1 MNTSRSIVEVGVAMV
16 LKDRFSQE
24 AGKISGSFRTMM
36 NDMNTW
42 NRGIQMSASNTM
54 DFGMQLVGGMAR
66 AYKYSAGVQNE
77 VWTASKIAGATI
89 AEQREMLQLAKDVNE
104 ITPLTASDVASG
116 QRYLAMAGN
125 KFDAIKEM
133 IGPASKLASIFTMP
147 VGQKGGVADLMTNI
161 MSMYQIPMGEAARVT
176 DDLYTAVTNANIS
189 LTDLAQSISYAGA
202 DMATAGV
209 DLRQTAAAIGVLGDM
224 GIQGSM
230 AGTSLANMIRYLQ
243 LSLVNQK
250 KKGYN
255 ALADLGLSPDEFF
268 DAQGN
273 LIDLYT
279 IYQKFAKAAV
289 DLPSRI
295 ETPTF
300 FNIFG
305 VRGNRGMLPV
315 LRDIASGRDKMG
327 KILATYDQNMG
338 AVNRLNEERL
348 KTDAGVIDQFESSIE
363 NLTVTAGAALGRI
376 FTPVLKVGNSIIKV
390 INSISETWVGGFGLR
405 IGATAVVVGTI
416 VAGFNTVRGI
426 IRSVG
431 YLQTIATAS
440 TEGMAAAAIKTNTQF
455 AIMEAHMI
463 NRVNLMRTMV
473 QLQMMMGGVSMNKA
487 GRFYNTKTG
496 RYVKSYNT
504 KTGRYIKTPNPGMSP
519 ATSLIGGVV
528 GGTVANQAGKQAA
541 KTVATRSLASVGGRL
556 LGLIGG
562 PWGLA
567 ITVGLPLLIE
577 VGSRLIDSV
586 DRNTN
591 AQDKEDPSAIRA
603 QNEERFLN
611 AMRAAIRDGLKDGKI
626 NISVDGEILGDYS
639 LGSQQDY
646 TGVALGL

>member
-327 KILATYDQNMG
+327 KILATYDQNLG

-348 KTDAGVIDQFESSIE
+348 KTDAGAIDQFQSSLE

-376 FTPVLKVGNSIIKV
+376 FTPVLNVGTYLVKI
-390 INSISETWVGGFGLR
+390 INSISETWAGSFGLR
-405 IGATAVVVGTI
+405 VAATGVVVGTI
-416 VAGFNTVRGI
+416 VAGFNTIRGI

-440 TEGMAAAAIKTNTQF
+440 TEGMSTATAKTNAQF
-455 AIMEAHMI
+455 VIMEAHLRNISFMMSSI
-463 NRVNLMRTMV
+463 AAQTLGMGKSIPLSGGFFMGKDKRGRAYYRDSMGRRVSQGTAL
-473 QLQMMMGGVSMNKA
+473 
-487 GRFYNTKTG
+487 
-496 RYVKSYNT
+496 
-504 KTGRYIKTPNPGMSP
+504 
-519 ATSLIGGVV
+519 
-528 GGTVANQAGKQAA
+528 GGTNLISTTVREGGKQAGKKLATSAA
-541 KTVATRSLASVGGRL
+541 FGLGGRL
-556 LGLIGG
+556 MGLLGG
-562 PWGLA
+562 PVGLA
-567 ITVGLPLLIE
+567 ITIGLPLLIE
-577 VGSRLIDSV
+577 VGSSLIKSV
-586 DRNTN
+586 DRNTE

>member
-1 MNTSRSIVEVGVAMV
+1 MS
-16 LKDRFSQE
+16 
-24 AGKISGSFRTMM
+24 
-36 NDMNTW
+36 TW

-255 ALADLGLSPDEFF
+255 ALVDLGLSPDEFF

-348 KTDAGVIDQFESSIE
+348 KTDAGVIDQFESSLE

-376 FTPVLKVGNSIIKV
+376 FTPVLNMGNSIIHV
-390 INSISETWVGGFGLR
+390 IDSISKTWAGSFALR
-405 IGATAVVVGTI
+405 VGATAVVIGTI

-440 TEGMAAAAIKTNTQF
+440 TEGMSAAAIKTNTQF
-455 AIMEAHMI
+455 AIMKARMI
-463 NRVNLMRTMV
+463 SMVKLMRTMV
-473 QLQMMMGGVSMNKA
+473 QLQMMEGVSMNKA
-487 GRFYNTKTG
+487 GRF
-496 RYVKSYNT
+496 YNT

>member
-1 MNTSRSIVEVGVAMV
+1 
-16 LKDRFSQE
+16 
-24 AGKISGSFRTMM
+24 
-36 NDMNTW
+36 
-42 NRGIQMSASNTM
+42 
-54 DFGMQLVGGMAR
+54 
-66 AYKYSAGVQNE
+66 
-77 VWTASKIAGATI
+77 
-89 AEQREMLQLAKDVNE
+89 
-104 ITPLTASDVASG
+104 
-116 QRYLAMAGN
+116 MAGN

-327 KILATYDQNMG
+327 KILATYDQNLG

-376 FTPVLKVGNSIIKV
+376 FTPVLNVGNSIIKV
-390 INSISETWVGGFGLR
+390 INSISETWVGSFGLR
-405 IGATAVVVGTI
+405 VAATGVVVGTI

-440 TEGMAAAAIKTNTQF
+440 TEGMSTATAKTNAQF
-455 AIMEAHMI
+455 VIMEAHLRNISFMMSSI
-463 NRVNLMRTMV
+463 AAQTLGMGKSIPLSGGFFMGKDKRGRAYYRDSMGRRVSQGTAL
-473 QLQMMMGGVSMNKA
+473 
-487 GRFYNTKTG
+487 
-496 RYVKSYNT
+496 
-504 KTGRYIKTPNPGMSP
+504 
-519 ATSLIGGVV
+519 
-528 GGTVANQAGKQAA
+528 GGTNLISTTVREGGKQAGKKLATSAA
-541 KTVATRSLASVGGRL
+541 LGLGGRL
-556 LGLIGG
+556 MGLLGG
-562 PWGLA
+562 PVGLA
-567 ITVGLPLLIE
+567 ITIGLPLLIE
-577 VGSRLIDSV
+577 VGSSLIKSV
-586 DRNTN
+586 DRNTE
-591 AQDKEDPSAIRA
+591 AQSKEDPSTIRA

>member
-36 NDMNTW
+36 NDMSTW

-77 VWTASKIAGATI
+77 VWTASKIASATI

-250 KKGYN
+250 KQGYN

-348 KTDAGVIDQFESSIE
+348 KTDAGVIDQFESSLE

-376 FTPVLKVGNSIIKV
+376 FTPVLNVGNSIIKV
-390 INSISETWVGGFGLR
+390 INSISETWAGSFALR
-405 IGATAVVVGTI
+405 VGATAVVVGTI

-455 AIMEAHMI
+455 DIMEAHMI
-463 NRVNLMRTMV
+463 SMVNLMRTSV
-473 QLQMMMGGVSMNKA
+473 QLQTMMMGGVRMNKA

-496 RYVKSYNT
+496 RYV
-504 KTGRYIKTPNPGMSP
+504 KTPNPGMSP

-528 GGTVANQAGKQAA
+528 GGTVANQAA
-541 KTVATRSLASVGGRL
+541 KTVATKGSASVGGRL
-556 LGLIGG
+556 LGLLGG

>member
-36 NDMNTW
+36 NDMSTW

-147 VGQKGGVADLMTNI
+147 VGQKGGVADLITNI

-348 KTDAGVIDQFESSIE
+348 KTDAGVIDQFESSLE

-376 FTPVLKVGNSIIKV
+376 FTPVLNVGNSIIKV

-405 IGATAVVVGTI
+405 VGATAVVVGTI

-440 TEGMAAAAIKTNTQF
+440 TEGMSAAAIKTNTQF

-463 NRVNLMRTMV
+463 SMVNLMRTMV

-496 RYVKSYNT
+496 RYVK
-504 KTGRYIKTPNPGMSP
+504 TPNPGMSP

-528 GGTVANQAGKQAA
+528 EGTVANQAGKQAA

-577 VGSRLIDSV
+577 VGSRLISSV
-586 DRNTN
+586 DRNTD
-591 AQDKEDPSAIRA
+591 AQNNKEDDPSAIRA

-626 NISVDGEILGDYS
+626 NVSVNGEILGDYS

>member
-161 MSMYQIPMGEAARVT
+161 MSMYQIPMTEAARVT

-327 KILATYDQNMG
+327 KILATYDQNIG

-348 KTDAGVIDQFESSIE
+348 KTDAGVIDQFESSLE

-376 FTPVLKVGNSIIKV
+376 FTPVLNVGTYLVKI
-390 INSISETWVGGFGLR
+390 INSISETWAGSFGLR
-405 IGATAVVVGTI
+405 VAATGVVVGTI

-440 TEGMAAAAIKTNTQF
+440 TEGMSTATAKTNAQF
-455 AIMEAHMI
+455 VIMEAHLRNISFMMSSI
-463 NRVNLMRTMV
+463 AAQTLGMGKSIPLSGGFFMGKDKRGRAYYRDSMGRRVSQGTAL
-473 QLQMMMGGVSMNKA
+473 
-487 GRFYNTKTG
+487 
-496 RYVKSYNT
+496 
-504 KTGRYIKTPNPGMSP
+504 
-519 ATSLIGGVV
+519 
-528 GGTVANQAGKQAA
+528 GGTNLISTTVREGGKQAGKKLATSAA
-541 KTVATRSLASVGGRL
+541 FGLGGRL
-556 LGLIGG
+556 MGLLGG
-562 PWGLA
+562 PVGLA
-567 ITVGLPLLIE
+567 ITIGLPLLIE
-577 VGSRLIDSV
+577 VGSSLIKSV
-586 DRNTN
+586 DRNTE
-591 AQDKEDPSAIRA
+591 AQSKEDPSAIRA

>member
-89 AEQREMLQLAKDVNE
+89 AEQRELLQLAKDVNE

-289 DLPSRI
+289 NLPSRI

-327 KILATYDQNMG
+327 KILATYDQNRG

-348 KTDAGVIDQFESSIE
+348 KTDAGVIDKFRSSIE

-376 FTPVLKVGNSIIKV
+376 FTPVLSVGNSIIKV

-405 IGATAVVVGTI
+405 VGATAVVVGTI
-416 VAGFNTVRGI
+416 VAGFNVVRGI

-440 TEGMAAAAIKTNTQF
+440 TEGMSAAAIKTNTQF
-455 AIMEAHMI
+455 AIMEAHMVSM
-463 NRVNLMRTMV
+463 VNLMRTMV
-473 QLQMMMGGVSMNKA
+473 QLQMMMGGVSMNRA
-487 GRFYNTKTG
+487 GRFYSTKPGRYG
-496 RYVKSYNT
+496 RYV
-504 KTGRYIKTPNPGMSP
+504 KTPNPGMPP
-519 ATSLIGGVV
+519 ATSLMGGVV
-528 GGTVANQAGKQAA
+528 RGTVANQAGKQAA

-577 VGSRLIDSV
+577 VGSRLISSI
-586 DRNTN
+586 DRNTD
-591 AQDKEDPSAIRA
+591 AQSKEDPSAIRA

-626 NISVDGEILGDYS
+626 NVSVNGEILGDYS

>member
-327 KILATYDQNMG
+327 KILATYDQNIG

-390 INSISETWVGGFGLR
+390 INSISETWVGSFGLR
-405 IGATAVVVGTI
+405 VAATGVVVGTI

-440 TEGMAAAAIKTNTQF
+440 TEGMSTATAKTNAQF
-455 AIMEAHMI
+455 VIMEAHLRNISFMMSSI
-463 NRVNLMRTMV
+463 AAQTLGMGKSIPLSGGFFMGKGKRGRAYYRDSRGRRVSQGTAL
-473 QLQMMMGGVSMNKA
+473 
-487 GRFYNTKTG
+487 
-496 RYVKSYNT
+496 
-504 KTGRYIKTPNPGMSP
+504 
-519 ATSLIGGVV
+519 
-528 GGTVANQAGKQAA
+528 GGTNLISTTVHEGGKQAGKKLATSAA
-541 KTVATRSLASVGGRL
+541 LGLGGRL
-556 LGLIGG
+556 MGLLGG
-562 PWGLA
+562 PVGLA
-567 ITVGLPLLIE
+567 ITIGLPLLIE
-577 VGSRLIDSV
+577 VGSSLIKSV
-586 DRNTN
+586 DRNTE
-591 AQDKEDPSAIRA
+591 AQSKEDPSVIRA

>member
-1 MNTSRSIVEVGVAMV
+1 
-16 LKDRFSQE
+16 
-24 AGKISGSFRTMM
+24 MM

-327 KILATYDQNMG
+327 KILATYDQNIG

-376 FTPVLKVGNSIIKV
+376 FTPVLNVGNSIIKV

-405 IGATAVVVGTI
+405 VGATAVVVGTI

-440 TEGMAAAAIKTNTQF
+440 TEGMSAAAIKTNTQF
-455 AIMEAHMI
+455 AIMEAHMV
-463 NRVNLMRTMV
+463 RMVNLMRTMV
-473 QLQMMMGGVSMNKA
+473 QLQMMSSGIGMNSA
-487 GRFYNTKTG
+487 GRFYNIKTG
-496 RYVKSYNT
+496 RYVK
-504 KTGRYIKTPNPGMSP
+504 TPNPGVP
-519 ATSLIGGVV
+519 LATTMAGNLAGGALAGAGAQV
-528 GGTVANQAGKQAA
+528 GSQVARQGAIKGL
-541 KTVATRSLASVGGRL
+541 TSIGGRL
-556 LGLIGG
+556 MGLLGG

-577 VGSRLIDSV
+577 GISYLSNSV
-586 DRNTN
+586 DRNTE
-591 AQDKEDPSAIRA
+591 AQNKEKEDPTTIRA
-603 QNEERFLN
+603 QNEERFIN
-611 AMRAAIRDGLKDGKI
+611 AVRLAIKEGMRDSRI
-626 NISVDGEILGDYS
+626 NISVDGQAVGDYAP
-639 LGSQQDY
+639 GSQQDF
-646 TGVALGL
+646 TGAAFVMGI

>member
-36 NDMNTW
+36 NDMSTW

-348 KTDAGVIDQFESSIE
+348 KTDAGVIDQFESSLE

-376 FTPVLKVGNSIIKV
+376 FTPVLNMGNSIINV
-390 INSISETWVGGFGLR
+390 INSISETWAGSFALR
-405 IGATAVVVGTI
+405 VGATAAVVGTI

-440 TEGMAAAAIKTNTQF
+440 TEGMSAAAIKTNTQF
-455 AIMEAHMI
+455 AIMKARMI
-463 NRVNLMRTMV
+463 SMVNLMRTMV
-473 QLQMMMGGVSMNKA
+473 QLQMMMMGGVNMNKA

-496 RYVKSYNT
+496 RYVK
-504 KTGRYIKTPNPGMSP
+504 TPNPGMSP
-519 ATSLIGGVV
+519 TTSLIGGVV

-541 KTVATRSLASVGGRL
+541 KTVATKGLASVGGRL
-556 LGLIGG
+556 LGLLGG

>member
-1 MNTSRSIVEVGVAMV
+1 MNTSRSIVEVGVALV

-327 KILATYDQNMG
+327 KILATYDQNIG

-376 FTPVLKVGNSIIKV
+376 FTPVLNVGNSIIKV

-405 IGATAVVVGTI
+405 VAATGVVVGTI

-440 TEGMAAAAIKTNTQF
+440 TEGMSTATAKTNAQF
-455 AIMEAHMI
+455 VIMEAHLRNISFMMSSI
-463 NRVNLMRTMV
+463 AAQTLGMGKSIPLSGGFFMGKDKRGRAYYQDSMGRRVSQGTAL
-473 QLQMMMGGVSMNKA
+473 
-487 GRFYNTKTG
+487 
-496 RYVKSYNT
+496 
-504 KTGRYIKTPNPGMSP
+504 
-519 ATSLIGGVV
+519 
-528 GGTVANQAGKQAA
+528 GGTNLISTTVREGGKQAGKKLATSAA
-541 KTVATRSLASVGGRL
+541 LGLGGRL
-556 LGLIGG
+556 MGLLGG
-562 PWGLA
+562 PVGLA
-567 ITVGLPLLIE
+567 ITIGLPLLIE
-577 VGSRLIDSV
+577 VGSSLIKSV
-586 DRNTN
+586 DRNTE
-591 AQDKEDPSAIRA
+591 AQSKEDPSAIRA

>member
-348 KTDAGVIDQFESSIE
+348 KTDAGVIDQFESIIE

-376 FTPVLKVGNSIIKV
+376 FTPVLNVGNSIIKV
-390 INSISETWVGGFGLR
+390 INSISETWVGSFGLR
-405 IGATAVVVGTI
+405 VAATGVVVGTI
-416 VAGFNTVRGI
+416 VAGFNIVRGI

-440 TEGMAAAAIKTNTQF
+440 TEGMSTATAKTNAQF
-455 AIMEAHMI
+455 VIMEAHLRNISFMMSSI
-463 NRVNLMRTMV
+463 AAQTLGMGKSIPLSGGFFMGKDKRGRAYYRDSMGRRVSQGTAL
-473 QLQMMMGGVSMNKA
+473 
-487 GRFYNTKTG
+487 
-496 RYVKSYNT
+496 
-504 KTGRYIKTPNPGMSP
+504 
-519 ATSLIGGVV
+519 
-528 GGTVANQAGKQAA
+528 GGTNLISTTVREGGKQAGKKLATSAA
-541 KTVATRSLASVGGRL
+541 LGLGGRL
-556 LGLIGG
+556 MGLLGG
-562 PWGLA
+562 PVGLA
-567 ITVGLPLLIE
+567 ITIGLPLLIE
-577 VGSRLIDSV
+577 VGSSLIKSV
-586 DRNTN
+586 DRNTE
-591 AQDKEDPSAIRA
+591 AQSKEDPSAIRA

>member
-327 KILATYDQNMG
+327 KILATYDQNIG

-376 FTPVLKVGNSIIKV
+376 FTPVLNVGNSIIKV

-405 IGATAVVVGTI
+405 VGATAVVVGTI

-440 TEGMAAAAIKTNTQF
+440 TEGMSAAAIKTNTQF
-455 AIMEAHMI
+455 AIMEAHMV
-463 NRVNLMRTMV
+463 RMVNLMRTMV
-473 QLQMMMGGVSMNKA
+473 QLQMMSSGIGMNSA
-487 GRFYNTKTG
+487 GYNTKTG
-496 RYVKSYNT
+496 IYV
-504 KTGRYIKTPNPGMSP
+504 KTPNPGVP
-519 ATSLIGGVV
+519 LATTMAGNLAGGALAGAGAQV
-528 GGTVANQAGKQAA
+528 GSQVARQGAIKGL
-541 KTVATRSLASVGGRL
+541 TSIGGRL
-556 LGLIGG
+556 MGLLGG

-567 ITVGLPLLIE
+567 ITIGLPLLIE
-577 VGSRLIDSV
+577 GISYLSNSV
-586 DRNTN
+586 DRNTE
-591 AQDKEDPSAIRA
+591 AQNKEKEDPTTIRA
-603 QNEERFLN
+603 QNEERFIN
-611 AMRAAIRDGLKDGKI
+611 AVRLAIKEGMRDSRI
-626 NISVDGEILGDYS
+626 NISVDGQAVGDYAP
-639 LGSQQDY
+639 GSQQDF
-646 TGVALGL
+646 TGAAFVMGI

>member
-209 DLRQTAAAIGVLGDM
+209 DLRQTAAVIGVLGDM

-327 KILATYDQNMG
+327 KILATYDQNIG

-348 KTDAGVIDQFESSIE
+348 KTDAGVIDQFKSIIE

-376 FTPVLKVGNSIIKV
+376 FTPVLNVGNSIIRV
-390 INSISETWVGGFGLR
+390 INSISETWVGSFGLR
-405 IGATAVVVGTI
+405 VAATGVVVGTI

-440 TEGMAAAAIKTNTQF
+440 TEGMSTATAKTNAQF
-455 AIMEAHMI
+455 VIMEAHLRNISFMMSSI
-463 NRVNLMRTMV
+463 AAQTLGMGKSIPLSGGFFMGKDKRGRAYYRDSMGRRVSQGTAL
-473 QLQMMMGGVSMNKA
+473 
-487 GRFYNTKTG
+487 
-496 RYVKSYNT
+496 
-504 KTGRYIKTPNPGMSP
+504 
-519 ATSLIGGVV
+519 
-528 GGTVANQAGKQAA
+528 GGTNLISTTVREGGKQAGKKLATTSAA
-541 KTVATRSLASVGGRL
+541 LGLGGRL
-556 LGLIGG
+556 MGLLGG
-562 PWGLA
+562 PVGLA
-567 ITVGLPLLIE
+567 IIIGLPLLIE
-577 VGSRLIDSV
+577 VGSSLIKSV
-586 DRNTN
+586 DRNTE
-591 AQDKEDPSAIRA
+591 AQSKEDPSAIRA

>member
-147 VGQKGGVADLMTNI
+147 VGQKGGVADLITNI

-189 LTDLAQSISYAGA
+189 LTDLTKSISYAGA

-327 KILATYDQNMG
+327 KILATYDQNIG

-390 INSISETWVGGFGLR
+390 INSISETWVGSFGLR
-405 IGATAVVVGTI
+405 VAATGVVVGTI

-440 TEGMAAAAIKTNTQF
+440 TEGMSMATAKTNAQF
-455 AIMEAHMI
+455 VIMEAHLRNISFMMSSI
-463 NRVNLMRTMV
+463 AAQTLGMGKSIPLSGGFFMGKDKRGRAYYRDSMGRRVSQGTAL
-473 QLQMMMGGVSMNKA
+473 
-487 GRFYNTKTG
+487 
-496 RYVKSYNT
+496 
-504 KTGRYIKTPNPGMSP
+504 
-519 ATSLIGGVV
+519 
-528 GGTVANQAGKQAA
+528 GGTNLISTTVREGGKQAGKKLATSAA
-541 KTVATRSLASVGGRL
+541 LGLGGRL
-556 LGLIGG
+556 MGLLGG
-562 PWGLA
+562 PVGLA
-567 ITVGLPLLIE
+567 ITIGLPLLIE
-577 VGSRLIDSV
+577 VGSSLIKSV
-586 DRNTN
+586 DRNTE
-591 AQDKEDPSAIRA
+591 AQSKEDPSAIRA

>member
-161 MSMYQIPMGEAARVT
+161 MSMYQIPMTEAARVT

-255 ALADLGLSPDEFF
+255 ALVDLGLSPDEFF

-327 KILATYDQNMG
+327 KILATYDQNIG

-376 FTPVLKVGNSIIKV
+376 FTPVLNVGNSIIKV
-390 INSISETWVGGFGLR
+390 INSISETWVGSFGLR
-405 IGATAVVVGTI
+405 VAATGVVVGTI

-440 TEGMAAAAIKTNTQF
+440 TEGMSTATAKTNAQF
-455 AIMEAHMI
+455 VIMKAHLRNISFMMSSI
-463 NRVNLMRTMV
+463 AAQTLGMGKSIPLSGGFFMGKDKRGRAYYRDSMGRRVSQGTAL
-473 QLQMMMGGVSMNKA
+473 
-487 GRFYNTKTG
+487 
-496 RYVKSYNT
+496 
-504 KTGRYIKTPNPGMSP
+504 
-519 ATSLIGGVV
+519 
-528 GGTVANQAGKQAA
+528 GGTNLISTTVREGGKQAGKKLATSAA
-541 KTVATRSLASVGGRL
+541 LGLGGRL
-556 LGLIGG
+556 MGLLGG
-562 PWGLA
+562 PVGLA
-567 ITVGLPLLIE
+567 ITIGLPLLIE
-577 VGSRLIDSV
+577 VGSSLIKSV
-586 DRNTN
+586 DRNTE
-591 AQDKEDPSAIRA
+591 AQSKEDPSAIRA

>member
-104 ITPLTASDVASG
+104 MTPLTASDVASG

-243 LSLVNQK
+243 LSLVDQK

-327 KILATYDQNMG
+327 KILATYDQNLG

-348 KTDAGVIDQFESSIE
+348 KTDAGAIDQFQSSLE

-376 FTPVLKVGNSIIKV
+376 FTPVLNVGTYLVKI
-390 INSISETWVGGFGLR
+390 INSISETWAGSFGLR
-405 IGATAVVVGTI
+405 VAATGVVVGTI

-440 TEGMAAAAIKTNTQF
+440 TEGMSTATAKTNAQF
-455 AIMEAHMI
+455 VIMEAHLRNISFMMSSI
-463 NRVNLMRTMV
+463 AAQTLGMGKSIPLSGGFFMGKDKRGRAYYQDSMGRRVSQGTAL
-473 QLQMMMGGVSMNKA
+473 
-487 GRFYNTKTG
+487 
-496 RYVKSYNT
+496 
-504 KTGRYIKTPNPGMSP
+504 
-519 ATSLIGGVV
+519 
-528 GGTVANQAGKQAA
+528 GGTNLISTTVREGGKQAGKKLATSAA
-541 KTVATRSLASVGGRL
+541 SGLGGRL
-556 LGLIGG
+556 MGLLGGSV
-562 PWGLA
+562 GLA
-567 ITVGLPLLIE
+567 ITIGLPLLIE
-577 VGSRLIDSV
+577 VGSSLIKSV
-586 DRNTN
+586 DRNTE
-591 AQDKEDPSAIRA
+591 AQSKEDPSAIRA

>member
-255 ALADLGLSPDEFF
+255 ALVDLGLSPDEFF

-348 KTDAGVIDQFESSIE
+348 KTDAGVIDRFESSIE

-376 FTPVLKVGNSIIKV
+376 FTPVLNVGSSIIKV
-390 INSISETWVGGFGLR
+390 INSISETWVGSFGLR
-405 IGATAVVVGTI
+405 VAATGVVVGTI

-440 TEGMAAAAIKTNTQF
+440 TEGMSTATAKTNAQF
-455 AIMEAHMI
+455 VIMEAHLRNISFMMSSI
-463 NRVNLMRTMV
+463 AAQTLGMGKSIPLSGGFFMGKDKRGRAYYRDSMGRRVSQGTAL
-473 QLQMMMGGVSMNKA
+473 
-487 GRFYNTKTG
+487 
-496 RYVKSYNT
+496 
-504 KTGRYIKTPNPGMSP
+504 
-519 ATSLIGGVV
+519 
-528 GGTVANQAGKQAA
+528 GGTNLISTTVREGGKQAGKKLATSAA
-541 KTVATRSLASVGGRL
+541 LGLGGRL
-556 LGLIGG
+556 MGLLGG
-562 PWGLA
+562 PVGLA
-567 ITVGLPLLIE
+567 IIIGLPLLIE
-577 VGSRLIDSV
+577 VGSSLIKSV
-586 DRNTN
+586 DRNTE
-591 AQDKEDPSAIRA
+591 AQSKEDPSAIRA

>member
-104 ITPLTASDVASG
+104 ITPITASDVASG

-327 KILATYDQNMG
+327 KILATYDQNLG

-348 KTDAGVIDQFESSIE
+348 KTDAGAIDQFQSSLE

-376 FTPVLKVGNSIIKV
+376 FTPVLNVGTYLVKI
-390 INSISETWVGGFGLR
+390 INSISETWAGSFGLR
-405 IGATAVVVGTI
+405 VAATGVVVGTI

-440 TEGMAAAAIKTNTQF
+440 TEGMSAATAKTNAQF
-455 AIMEAHMI
+455 VIMEAHLRNISFMMSSI
-463 NRVNLMRTMV
+463 AAQTLGMGKSIPLSGGFFMGKDKRGRAYYRDSMGRRVSQGTAL
-473 QLQMMMGGVSMNKA
+473 
-487 GRFYNTKTG
+487 
-496 RYVKSYNT
+496 
-504 KTGRYIKTPNPGMSP
+504 
-519 ATSLIGGVV
+519 
-528 GGTVANQAGKQAA
+528 GGTNLISTTVREGGKQAGKKLATSAA
-541 KTVATRSLASVGGRL
+541 FGLGGRL
-556 LGLIGG
+556 MGLLGG
-562 PWGLA
+562 PVGLA
-567 ITVGLPLLIE
+567 ITIGLPLLIE
-577 VGSRLIDSV
+577 VGSSLIKSV
-586 DRNTN
+586 DRNTE
-591 AQDKEDPSAIRA
+591 AQSKEDPSAIRA

>member
-161 MSMYQIPMGEAARVT
+161 MSMYQIPMTEAARVT

-327 KILATYDQNMG
+327 KILATYDQNIG

-376 FTPVLKVGNSIIKV
+376 FTPVLNVGNSIIKV
-390 INSISETWVGGFGLR
+390 INSISETWVGSFGLR
-405 IGATAVVVGTI
+405 VAATGVVVGTI

-440 TEGMAAAAIKTNTQF
+440 TEGMSTATAKTNAQF
-455 AIMEAHMI
+455 VIMEAHLRNIFFRMSSI
-463 NRVNLMRTMV
+463 AAQTLGMGKSIPLSGGFFMGKDKRGRAYYRDSMGRRVSQGTVL
-473 QLQMMMGGVSMNKA
+473 
-487 GRFYNTKTG
+487 
-496 RYVKSYNT
+496 
-504 KTGRYIKTPNPGMSP
+504 
-519 ATSLIGGVV
+519 
-528 GGTVANQAGKQAA
+528 GGTNLISTTVREGGKQAGKKLATSAA
-541 KTVATRSLASVGGRL
+541 LGLGGRL
-556 LGLIGG
+556 MGLLGG
-562 PWGLA
+562 PVGLA
-567 ITVGLPLLIE
+567 ITIGLPLLIE
-577 VGSRLIDSV
+577 VGSSLIKSV
-586 DRNTN
+586 DRNTE
-591 AQDKEDPSAIRA
+591 AQSKEDPSAIRA

>member
-161 MSMYQIPMGEAARVT
+161 MSMYQIPMGEATRVT

-327 KILATYDQNMG
+327 KILATYDQNIG

-376 FTPVLKVGNSIIKV
+376 FTPVLNVGNSIIKV
-390 INSISETWVGGFGLR
+390 INSISETWVGSFGLR
-405 IGATAVVVGTI
+405 VAATGVVVGTI

-440 TEGMAAAAIKTNTQF
+440 TEGMSTATAKTNAQF
-455 AIMEAHMI
+455 VIMEAHLRNISFMMSSI
-463 NRVNLMRTMV
+463 AAQTLGMGKSIPLSGGFFMGKDKRGRAYYRDSMGRRVSQGTAL
-473 QLQMMMGGVSMNKA
+473 
-487 GRFYNTKTG
+487 
-496 RYVKSYNT
+496 
-504 KTGRYIKTPNPGMSP
+504 
-519 ATSLIGGVV
+519 
-528 GGTVANQAGKQAA
+528 GGTNLISTTVREGGKQAGKKLATSAA
-541 KTVATRSLASVGGRL
+541 LGLGGRL
-556 LGLIGG
+556 MGLLGG
-562 PWGLA
+562 PVGLA
-567 ITVGLPLLIE
+567 ITIGLPLLIE
-577 VGSRLIDSV
+577 VGSSLIKSV
-586 DRNTN
+586 DRNTE
-591 AQDKEDPSAIRA
+591 AQSKEDPSAIRA

>member
-1 MNTSRSIVEVGVAMV
+1 
-16 LKDRFSQE
+16 
-24 AGKISGSFRTMM
+24 
-36 NDMNTW
+36 
-42 NRGIQMSASNTM
+42 MSASNTM

-327 KILATYDQNMG
+327 KILATYDQNIG

-348 KTDAGVIDQFESSIE
+348 KTDAGVIDQFESSLE

-376 FTPVLKVGNSIIKV
+376 FTPVLNVGTYLVKI
-390 INSISETWVGGFGLR
+390 INSISETWAGSFGLR
-405 IGATAVVVGTI
+405 VAATGVVVGTI

-440 TEGMAAAAIKTNTQF
+440 TEGMSTATAKTNAQF
-455 AIMEAHMI
+455 VIMEAHLRNISFMMSSI
-463 NRVNLMRTMV
+463 AAQTLGMGKSIPLSGGFFMGKDKRGRAYYRDSMGRRVSQGTAL
-473 QLQMMMGGVSMNKA
+473 
-487 GRFYNTKTG
+487 
-496 RYVKSYNT
+496 
-504 KTGRYIKTPNPGMSP
+504 
-519 ATSLIGGVV
+519 
-528 GGTVANQAGKQAA
+528 GGTNLISTTVREGGKQAGKKLATSAA
-541 KTVATRSLASVGGRL
+541 FGLGGRL
-556 LGLIGG
+556 MGLLGG
-562 PWGLA
+562 PVGLA
-567 ITVGLPLLIE
+567 ITIGLPLLIE
-577 VGSRLIDSV
+577 VGSSLIKSV
-586 DRNTN
+586 DRNTE
-591 AQDKEDPSAIRA
+591 AQSKEDPSAIRA

>member
-36 NDMNTW
+36 SDMNTW

-125 KFDAIKEM
+125 KFDAIEGM

-161 MSMYQIPMGEAARVT
+161 MSMYQIPMVEAARVT

-327 KILATYDQNMG
+327 KILATYDQNIG

-376 FTPVLKVGNSIIKV
+376 FTPVLNVGNSIIKV
-390 INSISETWVGGFGLR
+390 INSISETWVGSFGLR
-405 IGATAVVVGTI
+405 VAATGVVVGTI

-440 TEGMAAAAIKTNTQF
+440 TEGMSTATAKTNAQLV
-455 AIMEAHMI
+455 IMKAHLRSIAAQTLGMGKSI
-463 NRVNLMRTMV
+463 PLSGGFFMGKDKRGRVYYRNS
-473 QLQMMMGGVSMNKA
+473 MGRRVSQGTA
-487 GRFYNTKTG
+487 
-496 RYVKSYNT
+496 
-504 KTGRYIKTPNPGMSP
+504 
-519 ATSLIGGVV
+519 L
-528 GGTVANQAGKQAA
+528 GGTNLISTTVREGGKQAGKKLATSAA
-541 KTVATRSLASVGGRL
+541 LGLGGRL
-556 LGLIGG
+556 MGLLGG
-562 PWGLA
+562 PVGLA

-577 VGSRLIDSV
+577 VGSSLIKSV
-586 DRNTN
+586 DRNTE
-591 AQDKEDPSAIRA
+591 AQSKEDPSAIRA

>member
-1 MNTSRSIVEVGVAMV
+1 MNISRSIVEVGVAMV

-36 NDMNTW
+36 NDMSTW

-147 VGQKGGVADLMTNI
+147 VGQKGGVADLITNI

-327 KILATYDQNMG
+327 KILATYDQNRG

-405 IGATAVVVGTI
+405 VGATAVVVGTI

-426 IRSVG
+426 IRAVG

-440 TEGMAAAAIKTNTQF
+440 TEGMSAAAIKTNTQF
-455 AIMEAHMI
+455 AIMEAHLVRM
-463 NRVNLMRTMV
+463 VNLMRTMV
-473 QLQMMMGGVSMNKA
+473 QLQMMSSGIWNSA

-496 RYVKSYNT
+496 RYVK
-504 KTGRYIKTPNPGMSP
+504 TPNPGVP
-519 ATSLIGGVV
+519 LATTMAGNLAGGALAGAGAQV
-528 GGTVANQAGKQAA
+528 GSQVAKQGAI
-541 KTVATRSLASVGGRL
+541 KGLTSIGGRL
-556 LGLIGG
+556 MKLLGG

-577 VGSRLIDSV
+577 VISYLSNSV
-586 DRNTN
+586 DRNTE
-591 AQDKEDPSAIRA
+591 AQNKEKEDPTTIRA
-603 QNEERFLN
+603 QNEEKFIN
-611 AMRAAIRDGLKDGKI
+611 AVRLSIKEGMRDSRI
-626 NISVDGEILGDYS
+626 NISVDGQAVGDYAP
-639 LGSQQDY
+639 GSQQDF
-646 TGVALGL
+646 TGAAFVMGI

>member
-125 KFDAIKEM
+125 KFEAIKEM

-189 LTDLAQSISYAGA
+189 LTDLARSISYAGA

-348 KTDAGVIDQFESSIE
+348 KTDAGVIDQFESSLE

-376 FTPVLKVGNSIIKV
+376 FTPVLNVGNSIIKV
-390 INSISETWVGGFGLR
+390 INSISETWVGSFGLR
-405 IGATAVVVGTI
+405 VAATGVVVGTI

-440 TEGMAAAAIKTNTQF
+440 TEGMSTATAKINAQF
-455 AIMEAHMI
+455 VIMEAHLRNI
-463 NRVNLMRTMV
+463 SF
-473 QLQMMMGGVSMNKA
+473 MM
-487 GRFYNTKTG
+487 
-496 RYVKSYNT
+496 
-504 KTGRYIKTPNPGMSP
+504 
-519 ATSLIGGVV
+519 SLIAAQTLGMGKSIPLSGGFFMGKGKRGIAYYRDSMGRRVSQGTAL
-528 GGTVANQAGKQAA
+528 GGTNLISTTVREGGKQAGK
-541 KTVATRSLASVGGRL
+541 KLASAALGLGGRL
-556 LGLIGG
+556 MGLLGG
-562 PWGLA
+562 PVGLA
-567 ITVGLPLLIE
+567 ITIGLPLLIE
-577 VGSRLIDSV
+577 VGSSLIKSV
-586 DRNTN
+586 DRNTE
-591 AQDKEDPSAIRA
+591 AQSKEDPSAIRA

>member
-255 ALADLGLSPDEFF
+255 ALVDLGLSPDEFF

-376 FTPVLKVGNSIIKV
+376 FTPVLNVGNSIIKV
-390 INSISETWVGGFGLR
+390 INSISETWVGSFGLR
-405 IGATAVVVGTI
+405 VAATGVVVGTI

-440 TEGMAAAAIKTNTQF
+440 TEGMSTATAKTNAQF
-455 AIMEAHMI
+455 VIMEAHLRNISFMMSSI
-463 NRVNLMRTMV
+463 AAQTLGMGKSIPLSGGFFMGKDKRGRAYYRDSMGRRVSQGTAL
-473 QLQMMMGGVSMNKA
+473 
-487 GRFYNTKTG
+487 
-496 RYVKSYNT
+496 
-504 KTGRYIKTPNPGMSP
+504 
-519 ATSLIGGVV
+519 
-528 GGTVANQAGKQAA
+528 GGTNLISTTVREGGKQAGKKLATSAA
-541 KTVATRSLASVGGRL
+541 LGLGGRL
-556 LGLIGG
+556 MGLLGG
-562 PWGLA
+562 PVGLA
-567 ITVGLPLLIE
+567 ITIGLPLLIE
-577 VGSRLIDSV
+577 VGSSLIKSV
-586 DRNTN
+586 DRNTE
-591 AQDKEDPSAIRA
+591 AQSKEDPSAIRA

>member
-104 ITPLTASDVASG
+104 ITPITASDVASG

-289 DLPSRI
+289 NLPSRI

-327 KILATYDQNMG
+327 KILATYDQNIG

-348 KTDAGVIDQFESSIE
+348 KTDAGVIDQFKSIIE

-376 FTPVLKVGNSIIKV
+376 FTPVLNVGNSIIRV
-390 INSISETWVGGFGLR
+390 INSISETWVGSFGLR
-405 IGATAVVVGTI
+405 VAATGVVVGTI

-440 TEGMAAAAIKTNTQF
+440 TEGMSTATAKTNAQF
-455 AIMEAHMI
+455 VIMEAHLRNISFMMSSI
-463 NRVNLMRTMV
+463 AAQTLGMGKSIPLSGGFFMGKDKRGRAYYRDSMGRRVSQGTAL
-473 QLQMMMGGVSMNKA
+473 
-487 GRFYNTKTG
+487 
-496 RYVKSYNT
+496 
-504 KTGRYIKTPNPGMSP
+504 
-519 ATSLIGGVV
+519 
-528 GGTVANQAGKQAA
+528 GGTNLISTTVREGGKQAGKKLATSAA
-541 KTVATRSLASVGGRL
+541 LGLGGRL
-556 LGLIGG
+556 MGLLGG
-562 PWGLA
+562 PVGLA
-567 ITVGLPLLIE
+567 IIIGLPLLIE
-577 VGSRLIDSV
+577 VGSSLIKSV
-586 DRNTN
+586 DRNTE
-591 AQDKEDPSAIRA
+591 AQSKEDPSAIRA

>member
-376 FTPVLKVGNSIIKV
+376 FTPVLNVGNSIIKV
-390 INSISETWVGGFGLR
+390 INSISETWVGSFGLR
-405 IGATAVVVGTI
+405 VAATGVVVGTI

-440 TEGMAAAAIKTNTQF
+440 TEGMSTATAKTNAQF
-455 AIMEAHMI
+455 VIMEAHLRNISFMMSSI
-463 NRVNLMRTMV
+463 AAQTLGMGKSIPLSGGFFRGKDKRGRAYYRDSMGRRVSQGTAL
-473 QLQMMMGGVSMNKA
+473 
-487 GRFYNTKTG
+487 
-496 RYVKSYNT
+496 
-504 KTGRYIKTPNPGMSP
+504 
-519 ATSLIGGVV
+519 
-528 GGTVANQAGKQAA
+528 GGTNLISTTVREGGKQAGKKLATSAA
-541 KTVATRSLASVGGRL
+541 LGLGGRL
-556 LGLIGG
+556 MGLLGG
-562 PWGLA
+562 PVGLA
-567 ITVGLPLLIE
+567 ITIGLPLLIE
-577 VGSRLIDSV
+577 VGSSLIKSV
-586 DRNTN
+586 DRNTE
-591 AQDKEDPSAIRA
+591 AQSKEDPSAIRA

>member
-1 MNTSRSIVEVGVAMV
+1 
-16 LKDRFSQE
+16 
-24 AGKISGSFRTMM
+24 
-36 NDMNTW
+36 
-42 NRGIQMSASNTM
+42 MSASNTM

-279 IYQKFAKAAV
+279 IYQKFAKVAV

-348 KTDAGVIDQFESSIE
+348 KTDAGVIDQFESSLE

-376 FTPVLKVGNSIIKV
+376 FTPVLNMGNSIINV
-390 INSISETWVGGFGLR
+390 INSISETWAGSFALR
-405 IGATAVVVGTI
+405 VGATAAVVGTI

-440 TEGMAAAAIKTNTQF
+440 TEGMSAAAIKTNTQF

-463 NRVNLMRTMV
+463 SMVNLMRTMV

-496 RYVKSYNT
+496 RY
-504 KTGRYIKTPNPGMSP
+504 IKTPNPGMSP
-519 ATSLIGGVV
+519 ATLLIGGVV

>member
-161 MSMYQIPMGEAARVT
+161 MSMYQIPMGEATRVT

-327 KILATYDQNMG
+327 KILATYDQNIG

-376 FTPVLKVGNSIIKV
+376 FTPVLNVGNSIIKV
-390 INSISETWVGGFGLR
+390 INSISETWVGSFGLR
-405 IGATAVVVGTI
+405 VAATGVVVGTI

-440 TEGMAAAAIKTNTQF
+440 TEGMSMATAKTNAQF
-455 AIMEAHMI
+455 VIMEAHLRNISFMMSSI
-463 NRVNLMRTMV
+463 AAQTLGMGKSIPLSGGFFMGKDKRGRAYYRDSMGRRVSQGTAL
-473 QLQMMMGGVSMNKA
+473 
-487 GRFYNTKTG
+487 
-496 RYVKSYNT
+496 
-504 KTGRYIKTPNPGMSP
+504 
-519 ATSLIGGVV
+519 
-528 GGTVANQAGKQAA
+528 GGTNLISTTVREGGKQAGKKLATSAA
-541 KTVATRSLASVGGRL
+541 LGLGGRL
-556 LGLIGG
+556 MGLLGG
-562 PWGLA
+562 PVGLA
-567 ITVGLPLLIE
+567 ITIGLPLLIE
-577 VGSRLIDSV
+577 VGSSLIKSV
-586 DRNTN
+586 DRNTE
-591 AQDKEDPSAIRA
+591 AQSKEDPSAIRA

>member
-1 MNTSRSIVEVGVAMV
+1 
-16 LKDRFSQE
+16 
-24 AGKISGSFRTMM
+24 
-36 NDMNTW
+36 
-42 NRGIQMSASNTM
+42 MSASNTM

-376 FTPVLKVGNSIIKV
+376 FTPVLNMGNSIINV
-390 INSISETWVGGFGLR
+390 INSISETWAGSFGLR

-440 TEGMAAAAIKTNTQF
+440 TEGMSAAAIKTNTQF

-463 NRVNLMRTMV
+463 SMVNLMRTMV
-473 QLQMMMGGVSMNKA
+473 QLQMMVGGVSMNKA
-487 GRFYNTKTG
+487 GRF
-496 RYVKSYNT
+496 YNT

-611 AMRAAIRDGLKDGKI
+611 AMRSAIRDGLKDGKI

>member
-36 NDMNTW
+36 NDMSTW

-348 KTDAGVIDQFESSIE
+348 KTDAGVIDQFESSLE

-376 FTPVLKVGNSIIKV
+376 FTPVLNVGNSIIKV

-405 IGATAVVVGTI
+405 VGATAVVVGTI

-440 TEGMAAAAIKTNTQF
+440 TEGMSAAAIKTNTQF

-463 NRVNLMRTMV
+463 SMVNLMRTMV
-473 QLQMMMGGVSMNKA
+473 QLQMMMMGGVSMNKA
-487 GRFYNTKTG
+487 GRFYNTKT
-496 RYVKSYNT
+496 S
-504 KTGRYIKTPNPGMSP
+504 RYIKTPNPGMSP

-626 NISVDGEILGDYS
+626 NISVDGKILGDYS

>member
-36 NDMNTW
+36 NDMSTW

-125 KFDAIKEM
+125 KFEAIKEM

-327 KILATYDQNMG
+327 KILATYDQNIG

-440 TEGMAAAAIKTNTQF
+440 TEGMSAAAIKTNTQF

-463 NRVNLMRTMV
+463 SMVNLMRTMV

-496 RYVKSYNT
+496 RS
-504 KTGRYIKTPNPGMSP
+504 GRYVKTPNPGMPP

-541 KTVATRSLASVGGRL
+541 KTVATKSLASVGGRL

-591 AQDKEDPSAIRA
+591 AQDKEDPSVIRA
-603 QNEERFLN
+603 QNEEKFLN

-626 NISVDGEILGDYS
+626 NISVNGEILGDYS

>member
-36 NDMNTW
+36 NDMSTW
-42 NRGIQMSASNTM
+42 NRSIQMSASNTM

-289 DLPSRI
+289 DLPSRT

-327 KILATYDQNMG
+327 KILATYDQNIG

-348 KTDAGVIDQFESSIE
+348 KTDAGAIDKFKSSIE

-376 FTPVLKVGNSIIKV
+376 FTPVLNVGNSIIKV
-390 INSISETWVGGFGLR
+390 INSISETWVGSFGLR
-405 IGATAVVVGTI
+405 VAATGVVVGTI
-416 VAGFNTVRGI
+416 VAGFNIVRGI

-440 TEGMAAAAIKTNTQF
+440 TEGMSTATAKTNAQF
-455 AIMEAHMI
+455 VIMKAHLRDISFKMSSI
-463 NRVNLMRTMV
+463 AAQTLGMGKSIPLSGGFFMGKDKRGRAYYRDSMGRRVSQGTAL
-473 QLQMMMGGVSMNKA
+473 
-487 GRFYNTKTG
+487 
-496 RYVKSYNT
+496 
-504 KTGRYIKTPNPGMSP
+504 
-519 ATSLIGGVV
+519 
-528 GGTVANQAGKQAA
+528 GGTNLISTTVREGGKQAGKKLATSAA
-541 KTVATRSLASVGGRL
+541 ALGLGGRL
-556 LGLIGG
+556 MGLLGG
-562 PWGLA
+562 PVGLA
-567 ITVGLPLLIE
+567 ISIGLPLLIE
-577 VGSRLIDSV
+577 VGSSLIKSV
-586 DRNTN
+586 DRNTE
-591 AQDKEDPSAIRA
+591 AQSKEDPSAIRA

>member
-1 MNTSRSIVEVGVAMV
+1 MNTSRSIVEVGIAMV

-327 KILATYDQNMG
+327 KILATYDQNIG

-376 FTPVLKVGNSIIKV
+376 FTPVLNVGNSIIKV
-390 INSISETWVGGFGLR
+390 INSISETWVGSFGLR
-405 IGATAVVVGTI
+405 VAATGVVVGTI

-440 TEGMAAAAIKTNTQF
+440 TEGMSTATAKTNAQF
-455 AIMEAHMI
+455 VIMEAHLRNISFMMSSI
-463 NRVNLMRTMV
+463 AAQTLGMGKSIPLSGGFFMGKDKRGRAYYRDSMGRRVSQGTAL
-473 QLQMMMGGVSMNKA
+473 
-487 GRFYNTKTG
+487 
-496 RYVKSYNT
+496 
-504 KTGRYIKTPNPGMSP
+504 
-519 ATSLIGGVV
+519 
-528 GGTVANQAGKQAA
+528 GGTNLISTTVREGGKQAGKKLATSAA
-541 KTVATRSLASVGGRL
+541 LGLGGRL
-556 LGLIGG
+556 MGLLGG
-562 PWGLA
+562 PVGLA
-567 ITVGLPLLIE
+567 ITIGLPLLIE
-577 VGSRLIDSV
+577 VGSSLIKSV
-586 DRNTN
+586 DRNTE
-591 AQDKEDPSAIRA
+591 AQSKEDPSAIRA

>member
-161 MSMYQIPMGEAARVT
+161 MSMYQIPMGEAAKVT

-327 KILATYDQNMG
+327 KILATYDQNIG

-376 FTPVLKVGNSIIKV
+376 FTPVLNVGNSIIKV
-390 INSISETWVGGFGLR
+390 INSISETWVGSFGLR
-405 IGATAVVVGTI
+405 VAATGVVVGTI

-440 TEGMAAAAIKTNTQF
+440 TEGMSTATAKTNAQF
-455 AIMEAHMI
+455 VIMEAHLRNISFMMSSI
-463 NRVNLMRTMV
+463 AAQTLGMGKSIPLSGGFFMGKDKRGRAYYRDSMGRRVSQGTAL
-473 QLQMMMGGVSMNKA
+473 
-487 GRFYNTKTG
+487 
-496 RYVKSYNT
+496 
-504 KTGRYIKTPNPGMSP
+504 
-519 ATSLIGGVV
+519 
-528 GGTVANQAGKQAA
+528 GGTNLISTTVREGGKQAGKKLATSAA
-541 KTVATRSLASVGGRL
+541 LGLGGRL
-556 LGLIGG
+556 MGLLGG
-562 PWGLA
+562 PVGLA
-567 ITVGLPLLIE
+567 ITIGLPLLIE
-577 VGSRLIDSV
+577 VGSSLIKSV
-586 DRNTN
+586 DRNTE
-591 AQDKEDPSAIRA
+591 AQSKEDPSAIRA

>member
-36 NDMNTW
+36 NDMSTW

-327 KILATYDQNMG
+327 KILATYDQNIG

-376 FTPVLKVGNSIIKV
+376 FTPVLNVGNSIIKV
-390 INSISETWVGGFGLR
+390 INSISETWVGSFGLR
-405 IGATAVVVGTI
+405 VAATGVVVGTI

-440 TEGMAAAAIKTNTQF
+440 TEGMSTATAKTNAQF
-455 AIMEAHMI
+455 VIMEAHLRNIPFMMRSI
-463 NRVNLMRTMV
+463 AAQTLGMGKSIPLSGGFFMGKDKRGRAYYRDSMGRRVSQGTAL
-473 QLQMMMGGVSMNKA
+473 
-487 GRFYNTKTG
+487 
-496 RYVKSYNT
+496 
-504 KTGRYIKTPNPGMSP
+504 
-519 ATSLIGGVV
+519 
-528 GGTVANQAGKQAA
+528 GGTNLISTTVREGGKQAGKKLATSAA
-541 KTVATRSLASVGGRL
+541 LGLGGRL
-556 LGLIGG
+556 MGLLGG
-562 PWGLA
+562 PVGLA
-567 ITVGLPLLIE
+567 ITIGLPLLIE
-577 VGSRLIDSV
+577 VGSSLIKSV
-586 DRNTN
+586 DRNTE
-591 AQDKEDPSAIRA
+591 AQSKEDPSAIRA